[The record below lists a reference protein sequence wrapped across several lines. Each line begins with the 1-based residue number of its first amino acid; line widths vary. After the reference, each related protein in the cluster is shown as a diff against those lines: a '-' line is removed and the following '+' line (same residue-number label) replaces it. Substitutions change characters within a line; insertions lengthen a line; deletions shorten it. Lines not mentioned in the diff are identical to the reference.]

1 MLPPAAANLRKPLAG
16 FWIDAAQ
23 RSVELGMRD
32 RSNEAQPLGASAGPA
47 AWRLS
52 SGEGV
57 SYPCIFFSR
66 I

>member
-1 MLPPAAANLRKPLAG
+1 VGVVKSLALIG
-16 FWIDAAQ
+16 
-23 RSVELGMRD
+23 
-32 RSNEAQPLGASAGPA
+32 AGPVGLVH
-47 AWRLS
+47 RQKVRFFQKKNPTS